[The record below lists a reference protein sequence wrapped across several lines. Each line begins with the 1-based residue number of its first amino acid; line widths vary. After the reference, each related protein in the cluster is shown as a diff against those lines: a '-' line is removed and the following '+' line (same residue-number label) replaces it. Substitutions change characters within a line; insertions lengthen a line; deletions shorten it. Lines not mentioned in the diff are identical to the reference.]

1 VNMKLD
7 RRLWV
12 FASFGVS
19 LLCYSEATL
28 AGEITGRITATLT
41 ITENSVLVGDV
52 TCAVE
57 NAACI
62 VLGAPNITL
71 DLDGYAITG
80 LANADTACQGGG
92 VGTEIGIDV
101 SGQNGVVI
109 RGPGVVRQIRGFGI
123 RLLNSND
130 GKITGVTTST
140 NCFAGIYLNASSGH
154 QLEGNVAVRNGHLV
168 NPCGGI

>member
-1 VNMKLD
+1 VNTKLG
-7 RRLWV
+7 RRLWGLACFV
-12 FASFGVS
+12 VS
-19 LLCYSEATL
+19 LLCYSEAAL
-28 AGEITGRITATLT
+28 AVEISGRITSTMT

-80 LANADTACQGGG
+80 LANAATACEGGG
-92 VGTEIGIDV
+92 VGAEIGIDV
-101 SGQNGVVI
+101 SGQNGAVI

-130 GKITGVTTST
+130 GKISGVTTST
-140 NCFAGIYLNASSGH
+140 NCFAGIYLQGSSGH
-154 QLEGNVAVRNGHLV
+154 LLEGNVAVRNGHLV